1 MAERRGD
8 RAAVGQLGFGELL
21 RACRE
26 RELLSQERLAE
37 RSGLSARTVRDLEV
51 GRVRRPHAESVRLL
65 ADALHLVG
73 WEREQ
78 FQVAARGSPSGGS
91 PRAQPLTSTPGNGTS
106 CQLTPGVA
114 DLFGRSRRPA
124 RPASQP
130 LQSNSR
136 TEASPDGLRLG
147 APMAESIA
155 TLPPAAAGRERDV
168 LLATKLHVPRP
179 RPGFVPRPRLLA
191 RLGEGKE
198 RELVLV
204 CTPAG
209 FGKTSLL
216 GDWVRHR
223 RRPVAWLSLDPGD
236 NDPARFWRH
245 VAVALDGVRPGVAE
259 RVAGLLGPPPRSFE
273 GLVAAL
279 VNELADADDELVLVL
294 DDYHLIRV
302 AAVHASL
309 GFLLEHLPASLRLVL
324 ASRADPPLPLA
335 RLRARGQLAE
345 LRAADLRFTPEEA
358 ARLLRAAVGPELSE
372 AAVAT
377 LEART
382 EGWVAGLQLAA
393 LSLRGHGDIAAFV
406 EGFSGGHRYVLD
418 YLTEEVLAR
427 QPEPLR
433 GFLLETSV
441 LERLSGPLCDA
452 VTGRADSQALLEES
466 ERANLFLV
474 PLDEVRGWWRYHHL
488 FADLLRARLQ
498 LTHPERV
505 PQLHHAAAAWSEH
518 HGLADDAVRH
528 ALAAGDAAWAARLAE
543 KYLQA
548 RFQRSEGVTVNRWL
562 NALPDELVGSRPRL
576 LVARAVWAVVGGR
589 VEEVEPLLEAAERAS
604 AALVGEPPEPS
615 AIRTHGGLANVPAMI
630 PLLRAELA
638 RERGDAER
646 TIQFARQGLAL
657 AAADDRY
664 LRYLGRWHL
673 AVGTLLQG
681 RVGAEAALTE
691 LAADPWAAGADRY
704 FAVRACYTLARGQ
717 RAQGRLGAALRSCQQ
732 ALELATESA
741 RRRLP
746 LPAAGVAHVG
756 LAEVLYERHELDAAL
771 QHVTQGVGLCRQL
784 AYPLPLVAGL
794 AMLAWIRQTQGDRAG
809 ALEAIAE
816 AERVQ
821 VSPAVAAPFNPVPT
835 LRARLTLAHGEVA
848 EAAHWARQRG
858 LAPCDRP
865 SYPRE
870 DEYLVLARVLLAEHA
885 AHDALRLLARLH
897 DLAIAQGRTGS
908 VIEVRALQALALDE
922 AGDGAGALAALA
934 EALGLAAPEG
944 YLRVFVDEGARMAI
958 LLGRLA
964 MAPAV
969 EQAKAVAHVPPAYLG
984 RLLDAFDRAGVA
996 VPPGLVVPLS
1006 GRELEVLAL
1015 LGAGM
1020 PNQAIAQELV
1030 ISQDTVKRHVSH
1042 ILDKLGAANRT
1053 QAVTRARELGL
1064 LR

>member
-8 RAAVGQLGFGELL
+8 RAAAGLVGFGELL

-65 ADALHLVG
+65 ADALHLAG

-78 FQVAARGSPSGGS
+78 FQVAARGSPRAGP
-91 PRAQPLTSTPGNGTS
+91 PRAQPLASAPGNGTPR
-106 CQLTPGVA
+106 QLTPGVA
-114 DLFGRSRRPA
+114 DLVGRSRRPA

-147 APMAESIA
+147 VPMAESTA
-155 TLPPAAAGRERDV
+155 TIPPAAAGRERDV

-216 GDWVRHR
+216 GDWARHR
-223 RRPVAWLSLDPGD
+223 RRPVAWLSLDAGD

-245 VAVALDGVRPGVAE
+245 VAAALDGVRPGVAE
-259 RVAGLLGPPPRSFE
+259 RVAGLLGPPPPRSFA

-279 VNELADADDELVLVL
+279 VNELADADDELVLML

-358 ARLLRAAVGPELSE
+358 AQLLHAAVGPELSE

-505 PQLHHAAAAWSEH
+505 PQLHHAAAAWSEQ

-528 ALAAGDAAWAARLAE
+528 ALAAGDAAWAARLVE
-543 KYLQA
+543 QHLQA

-589 VEEVEPLLEAAERAS
+589 VEEVEPLLQAAERAS
-604 AALVGEPPEPS
+604 ATLAGEPPEPS
-615 AIRTHGGLANVPAMI
+615 ATRTHGGLANVPAMI

-646 TIQFARQGLAL
+646 TIQFAQQGLAL

-664 LRYLGRWHL
+664 LRYLARWHL

-681 RVGAEAALTE
+681 RVGDAEAALSE
-691 LAADPWAAGADRY
+691 LAADPWAATADRY
-704 FAVRACYTLARGQ
+704 FAVRARYTLARGQ

-732 ALELATESA
+732 ALELATGPA
-741 RRRLP
+741 PRRLP

-756 LAEVLYERHELDAAL
+756 LAEVLYERGELDAAL
-771 QHVTQGVGLCRQL
+771 RHATQGVGLCRQL

-794 AMLAWIRQTQGDRAG
+794 AMLAWIRQAQGDRAG

-821 VSPAVAAPFNPVPT
+821 VSPPWSPCSTRCRRCGRGCCSPT
-835 LRARLTLAHGEVA
+835 ARSAKPATGSGSA
-848 EAAHWARQRG
+848 
-858 LAPCDRP
+858 
-865 SYPRE
+865 
-870 DEYLVLARVLLAEHA
+870 
-885 AHDALRLLARLH
+885 ALRP
-897 DLAIAQGRTGS
+897 TTS
-908 VIEVRALQALALDE
+908 
-922 AGDGAGALAALA
+922 
-934 EALGLAAPEG
+934 
-944 YLRVFVDEGARMAI
+944 
-958 LLGRLA
+958 
-964 MAPAV
+964 PA
-969 EQAKAVAHVPPAYLG
+969 
-984 RLLDAFDRAGVA
+984 
-996 VPPGLVVPLS
+996 
-1006 GRELEVLAL
+1006 
-1015 LGAGM
+1015 
-1020 PNQAIAQELV
+1020 
-1030 ISQDTVKRHVSH
+1030 
-1042 ILDKLGAANRT
+1042 
-1053 QAVTRARELGL
+1053 TRARPSTWCWPACCWPNTHPTGQLDCWSGCMTWPWPRDGPAASSRCGRCRRWSWMRWATRL
-1064 LR
+1064 APWRPWPRRSPWPPPRATCGCWSTKARRWPACSAGSPRPRPWGRPRLSPRCHRRTCAGCWTRSIRPVWPSRPGWWRR